1 MSRSKLQLWLKHQY
15 LLWTFWQ
22 YLLHPFHQFFS
33 WTLTVFFNSII
44 TIQSSK
50 IFLPLFQFNFIQN
63 YFLTFN
69 LIHSIRAAL
78 SGGLPFFFF
87 IKITMHFTFLIL
99 ISYCVWLHLLQLSFL
114 SVQIMHY
121 LCSILIFCSNYSL
134 ICIFLIHSCFC
145 FIISPMV
152 LFLITFH

>member
-1 MSRSKLQLWLKHQY
+1 MNI
-15 LLWTFWQ
+15 
-22 YLLHPFHQFFS
+22 
-33 WTLTVFFNSII
+33 LTVFITSFSSILFLDINNIFHHSII

-78 SGGLPFFFF
+78 FIRWNAFFLHQNHYAFHFF
-87 IKITMHFTFLIL
+87 NINNFLLCLTTSFTTIFPLCTN
-99 ISYCVWLHLLQLSFL
+99 YVF
-114 SVQIMHY
+114 

-134 ICIFLIHSCFC
+134 ICILLIHSCFH

-152 LFLITFH
+152 LFNYFPLA